1 MFSCNLRCRL
11 IFLHG
16 CSRTYRVASLR
27 AGPVGRI
34 SYNLYRAVA
43 TAGATGALHR
53 GPRAPTVFRGPPTDV
68 HLITVAFNTVTL
80 NTVTVDTGHLI
91 PTSLSTATINPDDT

>member
-16 CSRTYRVASLR
+16 RSRTYRVASLR

-34 SYNLYRAVA
+34 SYNLYFDCKHVRYV
-43 TAGATGALHR
+43 TCDLINEYTGNQ
-53 GPRAPTVFRGPPTDV
+53 F
-68 HLITVAFNTVTL
+68 IWKNSMVTSVIAKYKL
-80 NTVTVDTGHLI
+80 VVQLEY
-91 PTSLSTATINPDDT
+91 SVVCKK

>member
-34 SYNLYRAVA
+34 SYNLYFDCKRARSV
-43 TAGATGALHR
+43 TC
-53 GPRAPTVFRGPPTDV
+53 D
-68 HLITVAFNTVTL
+68 LINEYTFYIYIYSYMNV
-80 NTVTVDTGHLI
+80 
-91 PTSLSTATINPDDT
+91 